1 MHYYINQLLQ
11 SFCSSRAFCIASIH
25 LIVRLEIPLGCSDEF
40 NDLLG
45 KESKGQTSLQFG
57 NSCVSTL
64 DCACKLQ

>member
-1 MHYYINQLLQ
+1 MA
-11 SFCSSRAFCIASIH
+11 SCIASIH
-25 LIVRLEIPLGCSDEF
+25 LIVRLDIPLGCSDEF

-64 DCACKLQ
+64 DGACKLQ